1 MNQENEKIRQENFR
15 LQLQTQEVTDLEA
28 ELQSIQEHRD
38 GIERSIRNVTAE
50 PFMKKDSGQSIAMKV
65 VDLKEKLTEKDR
77 LARALK
83 EQERELKTA
92 FDEKKGNLDRLKGMK
107 NTKEG
112 EHQTVKD
119 NF

>member
-83 EQERELKTA
+83 E
-92 FDEKKGNLDRLKGMK
+92 
-107 NTKEG
+107 
-112 EHQTVKD
+112 
-119 NF
+119 